1 MEQDVGQRES
11 GCKIKRHAR
20 EKLIGTFFQS
30 CVQLFGRT
38 TVVVSTSRLMDGM
51 IGLKNHPTWSKCFT

>member
-1 MEQDVGQRES
+1 MEQGVGQRES
-11 GCKIKRHAR
+11 GCKIKSHAR